1 MRFLVVAVFG
11 IAAVTALMQAQ
22 APRGDHRGDDF
33 LRARPRV
40 GDPLPELTAYAAD
53 GAEVRTA
60 DLRGHYT
67 VLTFGCL
74 T

>member
-1 MRFLVVAVFG
+1 MRAVSLIACGLCFVFLPAN
-11 IAAVTALMQAQ
+11 ASAQRMQQREQAFVRQ
-22 APRGDHRGDDF
+22 APKVG
-33 LRARPRV
+33 AR
-40 GDPLPELTAYAAD
+40 LPGVSVYSAD
-53 GAEVRTA
+53 GNAFNTA

>member
-1 MRFLVVAVFG
+1 MRCAFLLAIVLLL
-11 IAAVTALMQAQ
+11 AASPAESRAQ
-22 APRGDHRGDDF
+22 RNQKKDAEF
-33 LRARPRV
+33 FKARPTV
-40 GDPLPELTAYAAD
+40 GDPLPELIVYTPD
-53 GAEVRTA
+53 GKQFKTA